1 MTRSARPLGLVG
13 DFLSLLG
20 LAMMLFSGYV
30 VWQEGATALF
40 VTLNP
45 NPASYER
52 RLGRASQPP
61 APERAALLSELY
73 RYTPTPGP
81 TRPASP
87 TPLPTA
93 TPGPPT
99 ATPRVTGADA
109 KAHPTPTPP
118 TPPPPG
124 SEPPTRILI
133 PSIGVDSVVV
143 EVGFNLVDE
152 NGVLTREW
160 ITADYGAGHHEGS
173 ANPGTQGNVVISG
186 HNNIY
191 GRVFRLLERVK
202 PDDEVILETATGRR
216 YRYVVQEQVIV
227 PEAGVSQAKR
237 QANAAY
243 MAPTEDARL
252 TLISCWPYWTNTHRV
267 IVVAE
272 LVE

>member
-1 MTRSARPLGLVG
+1 
-13 DFLSLLG
+13 
-20 LAMMLFSGYV
+20 MMLFSGYV
-30 VWQEGATALF
+30 VWQEGLTALF

-52 RLGRASQPP
+52 RLGRAGPP
-61 APERAALLSELY
+61 TDPQRAALLSELY
-73 RYTPTPGP
+73 RYTPTPRP
-81 TRPASP
+81 TRPVTP
-87 TPLPTA
+87 TPEPRA

-99 ATPRVTGADA
+99 ATPRAAAGPVARPAPAT
-109 KAHPTPTPP
+109 P

-124 SEPPTRILI
+124 SEPPTRLLI
-133 PSIGVDSVVV
+133 PSLGVDSEVV

-160 ITADYGAGHHEGS
+160 LTADYGAGHHTGS
-173 ANPGTQGNVVISG
+173 ANPGAQGNVVISG

-237 QANAAY
+237 QENAAY

>member
-1 MTRSARPLGLVG
+1 MG
-13 DFLSLLG
+13 DLLSLLG

-61 APERAALLSELY
+61 ASQRAALLGELY

-81 TRPASP
+81 TRPVTPPPAP
-87 TPLPTA
+87 TATVGLPTA
-93 TPGPPT
+93 TPA
-99 ATPRVTGADA
+99 ATPSGLVARPAL
-109 KAHPTPTPP
+109 PTPP
-118 TPPPPG
+118 PPPPG

-133 PSIGVDSVVV
+133 PSIGVDSEVV

-152 NGVLTREW
+152 NGALTREW
-160 ITADYGAGHHEGS
+160 VTADYGAGHHTGS
-173 ANPGTQGNVVISG
+173 ANPGGQGNVVISG

-227 PEAGVSQAKR
+227 PEAGVSQAKHLE
-237 QANAAY
+237 NAAY
-243 MAPTEDARL
+243 MAQTEDSRL